1 MKQKIKFLYDNEVG
15 EYNKDSITPPQS
27 ATKFIPSWYKNM
39 PPLINGAQESG
50 LSPHN
55 KFSTNSTLKGC
66 SPFLDGLSLGYIYE
80 LPLDVE
86 FKKEGNNI
94 KVNWRSQEPFI
105 TPHSA
110 EQHPGLP
117 AANKDM
123 DFVLKWNFPFSIETP
138 KGYSSL
144 FTHPLNRH
152 DLPFRTFSGV
162 VETDSY
168 VGNVQFPFQLIED
181 FENNLII
188 EKGTPICQIFPFK
201 RENWTSEN
209 GYISVQEKHTRMFS
223 IHSKIVKSYKNQWWQ
238 KKTYQ

>member
-1 MKQKIKFLYDNEVG
+1 MKQNIKFLYDNEFG
-15 EYNKDSITPPQS
+15 PDYKDLISPPSS
-27 ATKFIPSWYKNM
+27 AVKLIPDWYKSM
-39 PPLINGAQESG
+39 PPVINNKKEG
-50 LSPHN
+50 LSPKN
-55 KFSTNSTLKGC
+55 KFATNSTLKGC
-66 SPFLDGLSLGYIYE
+66 SPFLDGLGLGYIYE
-80 LPLDVE
+80 LPIDIELRKDGDNVV
-86 FKKEGNNI
+86 
-94 KVNWRSQEPFI
+94 VNWRSNEPFV
-105 TPHSA
+105 TTHSI

-117 AANKDM
+117 AANMHM

-168 VGNVQFPFQLIED
+168 IGNVQFPFQIIKD
-181 FENNLII
+181 FEYNLII

-201 RENWTSEN
+201 RENWESSH
-209 GYISVQEKHTRMFS
+209 GYISTEEKTKRMFQ
-223 IHSKIVKSYKNQWWQ
+223 IHSKIVRSYKNQWWQ